1 MYAAENAY
9 YAFEAARLG
18 GDEREGITAK
28 NFIASR
34 MNKTARLGATRGL
47 RKKPLRGWASCAC
60 SASATSAARAA
71 TGPPSC

>member
-34 MNKTARLGATRGL
+34 MNKTARLGARL
-47 RKKPLRGWASCAC
+47 EV
-60 SASATSAARAA
+60 
-71 TGPPSC
+71 